1 MKSLVES
8 RYEDLGSFM
17 IPTAS
22 ERTEQ
27 PQIHQ
32 REPSQPRK
40 IILGSKE
47 PLTPGGWEM
56 PCGMVWVDL
65 QSSRVGHE
73 LVQNNFP
80 ADTQI
85 HQCKEDA
92 LQAQGPQAQSLMKT
106 G

>member
-17 IPTAS
+17 IPMATS

-27 PQIHQ
+27 PEIHE

-47 PLTPGGWEM
+47 PLTPGGWEISS
-56 PCGMVWVDL
+56 GIGWVDL
-65 QSSRVGHE
+65 QSSRIGHE

-85 HQCKEDA
+85 HQCKEEA
-92 LQAQGPQAQSLMKT
+92 LQAQGP
-106 G
+106 